1 MADCKRYKV
10 AAIDLGTVSS
20 RLVLAQVEAG
30 AIVESSKHTEIT
42 DLGEG
47 VDATGRFCEAAVERV
62 LAACRMFVDEAR
74 AFGAACICTTC
85 TSAARDASN
94 AALLLDGLR
103 DLGLEPQVI
112 PGEVEARLTFFGVA
126 HDFAG
131 ERIIVADSGGGSTEL
146 ATGVYAPER
155 GVFALE
161 GTRSLDIGCRRV
173 TERFFSALPPAD
185 GELAA
190 AAAWAGEQFAGYFES
205 LPVDFE
211 RAERLVAVGGTVT
224 TLVALVHELEPY
236 DSSFVHLRELS
247 LEQVSAA
254 IERMSTLDADSI
266 AALPGVQ
273 PKRAGVILA
282 GAVVI
287 RELMRAGGYDTLTVS
302 ENSLLAGI
310 IVNTALYSIN
320 IAVMGGSSLLN
331 LNKTDTVFS
340 LLKTALAGTPFAGGY
355 KLIVSGAA
363 VLLALVFIT
372 LFLRTRLGLAIRAT
386 GNNPDMVRSS
396 SVNPA
401 FTTTVGLCAAN
412 ALTGL
417 SGCLMAQSQK
427 AVDINLGTGMVTIA
441 LASLLI
447 GGTVMGRGG
456 VFRRAVGVV
465 LGSVIFRLV
474 YTVALRLNMP
484 AFMLKLVSSAIVI
497 LAISI
502 PYLKTRLPML
512 RRRMAH
518 AKWKGGEG
526 AC

>member
-1 MADCKRYKV
+1 MTNCKRYKV

-20 RLVLAQVEAG
+20 RLVLAQVEGG

-74 AFGAACICTTC
+74 AFGAACVCTTC

-94 AALLLDGLR
+94 AALLLGGLR

-173 TERFFSALPPAD
+173 TERFFSALPPSTNK
-185 GELAA
+185 LAA
-190 AAAWAGEQFAGYFES
+190 AAAWAGEQFSAYFEG
-205 LPVDFE
+205 LPSDFE

-247 LEQVSAA
+247 LDQVSAA
-254 IERMSTLDADSI
+254 IERMSTLDVEGI

-302 ENSLLAGI
+302 ENSLLAGM
-310 IVNTALYSIN
+310 VATIN
-320 IAVMGGSSLLN
+320 EVLDGA
-331 LNKTDTVFS
+331 
-340 LLKTALAGTPFAGGY
+340 TP
-355 KLIVSGAA
+355 
-363 VLLALVFIT
+363 
-372 LFLRTRLGLAIRAT
+372 
-386 GNNPDMVRSS
+386 
-396 SVNPA
+396 
-401 FTTTVGLCAAN
+401 
-412 ALTGL
+412 
-417 SGCLMAQSQK
+417 
-427 AVDINLGTGMVTIA
+427 TIA
-441 LASLLI
+441 WAPSL
-447 GGTVMGRGG
+447 
-456 VFRRAVGVV
+456 
-465 LGSVIFRLV
+465 S
-474 YTVALRLNMP
+474 AL
-484 AFMLKLVSSAIVI
+484 
-497 LAISI
+497 
-502 PYLKTRLPML
+502 
-512 RRRMAH
+512 
-518 AKWKGGEG
+518 
-526 AC
+526 

>member
-1 MADCKRYKV
+1 MTNCKRYKV

-47 VDATGRFCEAAVERV
+47 VDATGRFCETAVERV
-62 LAACRMFVDEAR
+62 LDACRMFVDEAR
-74 AFGAACICTTC
+74 TFGAACVCTTC

-103 DLGLEPQVI
+103 ELGLKPQVI

-185 GELAA
+185 GELTAA
-190 AAAWAGEQFAGYFES
+190 ADWAGEQFAAYFGS
-205 LPVDFE
+205 LPSDFE

-247 LEQVSAA
+247 MEQISAA
-254 IERMSTLDADSI
+254 IELDVEGI

-287 RELMRAGGYDTLTVS
+287 RELMRAGGYKTLTVS
-302 ENSLLAGI
+302 ENSLLAGMAA
-310 IVNTALYSIN
+310 TIN
-320 IAVMGGSSLLN
+320 EVLDGETPTITWTPN
-331 LNKTDTVFS
+331 LST
-340 LLKTALAGTPFAGGY
+340 LK
-355 KLIVSGAA
+355 
-363 VLLALVFIT
+363 
-372 LFLRTRLGLAIRAT
+372 
-386 GNNPDMVRSS
+386 
-396 SVNPA
+396 
-401 FTTTVGLCAAN
+401 
-412 ALTGL
+412 
-417 SGCLMAQSQK
+417 
-427 AVDINLGTGMVTIA
+427 
-441 LASLLI
+441 
-447 GGTVMGRGG
+447 
-456 VFRRAVGVV
+456 
-465 LGSVIFRLV
+465 
-474 YTVALRLNMP
+474 
-484 AFMLKLVSSAIVI
+484 
-497 LAISI
+497 
-502 PYLKTRLPML
+502 
-512 RRRMAH
+512 
-518 AKWKGGEG
+518 
-526 AC
+526 

>member
-1 MADCKRYKV
+1 MTNCKRYKV

-47 VDATGRFCEAAVERV
+47 VDATGRFCEAAVKRV
-62 LAACRMFVDEAR
+62 LAACRMFVDEVR
-74 AFGAACICTTC
+74 TFGAACVCTTC

-112 PGEVEARLTFFGVA
+112 PGEVEARLTYFGVA

-161 GTRSLDIGCRRV
+161 RGVFALEGTRSLDIGCRRV
-173 TERFFSALPPAD
+173 TERFFSALPPAR
-185 GELAA
+185 GELTA
-190 AAAWAGEQFAGYFES
+190 AAAWAGEQFAAYFEG
-205 LPVDFE
+205 LPSNFE

-247 LEQVSAA
+247 LDQVSAA
-254 IERMSTLDADSI
+254 IERMSALDADGI

-287 RELMRAGGYDTLTVS
+287 RELMRAGGYKTLTVS
-302 ENSLLAGI
+302 ENSLLAGMAATI
-310 IVNTALYSIN
+310 NEALDG
-320 IAVMGGSSLLN
+320 A
-331 LNKTDTVFS
+331 
-340 LLKTALAGTPFAGGY
+340 TPTISWTPE
-355 KLIVSGAA
+355 LS
-363 VLLALVFIT
+363 T
-372 LFLRTRLGLAIRAT
+372 L
-386 GNNPDMVRSS
+386 
-396 SVNPA
+396 
-401 FTTTVGLCAAN
+401 
-412 ALTGL
+412 
-417 SGCLMAQSQK
+417 
-427 AVDINLGTGMVTIA
+427 
-441 LASLLI
+441 
-447 GGTVMGRGG
+447 
-456 VFRRAVGVV
+456 
-465 LGSVIFRLV
+465 
-474 YTVALRLNMP
+474 
-484 AFMLKLVSSAIVI
+484 
-497 LAISI
+497 
-502 PYLKTRLPML
+502 
-512 RRRMAH
+512 
-518 AKWKGGEG
+518 
-526 AC
+526 

>member
-20 RLVLAQVEAG
+20 RLVLAQVEGG

-103 DLGLEPQVI
+103 ELGLEPQVI

-161 GTRSLDIGCRRV
+161 RGVFALEGTRSLDIGCRRV
-173 TERFFSALPPAD
+173 TERFFSALPPAR
-185 GELAA
+185 GELTA
-190 AAAWAGEQFAGYFES
+190 AAAWAGEQFAAYFEG
-205 LPVDFE
+205 LPSNFE

-247 LEQVSAA
+247 MEQISDA
-254 IERMSTLDADSI
+254 IDRMSTLDVEGI

-287 RELMRAGGYDTLTVS
+287 RELMRAGGYKTLTVS
-302 ENSLLAGI
+302 ENSLLAGMAATI
-310 IVNTALYSIN
+310 NETLDGTTPTIGWTPSISAL
-320 IAVMGGSSLLN
+320 
-331 LNKTDTVFS
+331 
-340 LLKTALAGTPFAGGY
+340 
-355 KLIVSGAA
+355 
-363 VLLALVFIT
+363 
-372 LFLRTRLGLAIRAT
+372 
-386 GNNPDMVRSS
+386 
-396 SVNPA
+396 
-401 FTTTVGLCAAN
+401 
-412 ALTGL
+412 
-417 SGCLMAQSQK
+417 
-427 AVDINLGTGMVTIA
+427 
-441 LASLLI
+441 
-447 GGTVMGRGG
+447 
-456 VFRRAVGVV
+456 
-465 LGSVIFRLV
+465 
-474 YTVALRLNMP
+474 
-484 AFMLKLVSSAIVI
+484 
-497 LAISI
+497 
-502 PYLKTRLPML
+502 
-512 RRRMAH
+512 
-518 AKWKGGEG
+518 
-526 AC
+526 

>member
-1 MADCKRYKV
+1 MTNCKRYKV

-20 RLVLAQVEAG
+20 RLVLAQVEGG

-103 DLGLEPQVI
+103 ELGLEPQVI

-161 GTRSLDIGCRRV
+161 RGVFALEGTRSLDIGCRRV
-173 TERFFSALPPAD
+173 TERFFSALPPAR
-185 GELAA
+185 GELTA
-190 AAAWAGEQFAGYFES
+190 AAAWAGEQFAAYFEG
-205 LPVDFE
+205 LPSNFE

-247 LEQVSAA
+247 LDQVSAA
-254 IERMSTLDADSI
+254 IERMSALDADGI

-287 RELMRAGGYDTLTVS
+287 RELMRAGRYDTLTVS
-302 ENSLLAGI
+302 ENSLLAGMAATI
-310 IVNTALYSIN
+310 NETLDCATPTIGWTPSLSAL
-320 IAVMGGSSLLN
+320 
-331 LNKTDTVFS
+331 
-340 LLKTALAGTPFAGGY
+340 
-355 KLIVSGAA
+355 
-363 VLLALVFIT
+363 
-372 LFLRTRLGLAIRAT
+372 
-386 GNNPDMVRSS
+386 
-396 SVNPA
+396 
-401 FTTTVGLCAAN
+401 
-412 ALTGL
+412 
-417 SGCLMAQSQK
+417 
-427 AVDINLGTGMVTIA
+427 
-441 LASLLI
+441 
-447 GGTVMGRGG
+447 
-456 VFRRAVGVV
+456 
-465 LGSVIFRLV
+465 
-474 YTVALRLNMP
+474 
-484 AFMLKLVSSAIVI
+484 
-497 LAISI
+497 
-502 PYLKTRLPML
+502 
-512 RRRMAH
+512 
-518 AKWKGGEG
+518 
-526 AC
+526 

>member
-20 RLVLAQVEAG
+20 RLVLAQVEGG

-62 LAACRMFVDEAR
+62 LVACRMFVDEAR
-74 AFGAACICTTC
+74 TFGAACVCTTC

-103 DLGLEPQVI
+103 DLGLEPQLI

-161 GTRSLDIGCRRV
+161 RGVFALEGTRSLDIGCRRV
-173 TERFFSALPPAD
+173 TERFFSALPPAR
-185 GELAA
+185 GELTA
-190 AAAWAGEQFAGYFES
+190 AAAWAGEQFAAYFEG
-205 LPVDFE
+205 LPSNFE

-247 LEQVSAA
+247 LDQVSAA
-254 IERMSTLDADSI
+254 IERMSALDVAGI

-287 RELMRAGGYDTLTVS
+287 RELMRAGGYDALTVS
-302 ENSLLAGI
+302 ENSLLAGMAATI
-310 IVNTALYSIN
+310 NETLDGATPTIGWTPSLSAL
-320 IAVMGGSSLLN
+320 
-331 LNKTDTVFS
+331 
-340 LLKTALAGTPFAGGY
+340 
-355 KLIVSGAA
+355 
-363 VLLALVFIT
+363 
-372 LFLRTRLGLAIRAT
+372 
-386 GNNPDMVRSS
+386 
-396 SVNPA
+396 
-401 FTTTVGLCAAN
+401 
-412 ALTGL
+412 
-417 SGCLMAQSQK
+417 
-427 AVDINLGTGMVTIA
+427 
-441 LASLLI
+441 
-447 GGTVMGRGG
+447 
-456 VFRRAVGVV
+456 
-465 LGSVIFRLV
+465 
-474 YTVALRLNMP
+474 
-484 AFMLKLVSSAIVI
+484 
-497 LAISI
+497 
-502 PYLKTRLPML
+502 
-512 RRRMAH
+512 
-518 AKWKGGEG
+518 
-526 AC
+526 

>member
-1 MADCKRYKV
+1 MTNCKRYKV

-20 RLVLAQVEAG
+20 RVVLAQVEGG

-74 AFGAACICTTC
+74 AFGAACVCTTC

-103 DLGLEPQVI
+103 ELGLEPQVI

-161 GTRSLDIGCRRV
+161 RGVFALEGTRSLDIGCRRV

-190 AAAWAGEQFAGYFES
+190 AANWAGEQFAAYFGG
-205 LPVDFE
+205 LPSDFE

-247 LEQVSAA
+247 LDQVSAA
-254 IERMSTLDADSI
+254 IERMSALDVAGI

-287 RELMRAGGYDTLTVS
+287 RELMRAGGYDALTVS
-302 ENSLLAGI
+302 ENSLLAGMAATI
-310 IVNTALYSIN
+310 NETLDGATPTIGWTPSLSAL
-320 IAVMGGSSLLN
+320 
-331 LNKTDTVFS
+331 
-340 LLKTALAGTPFAGGY
+340 
-355 KLIVSGAA
+355 
-363 VLLALVFIT
+363 
-372 LFLRTRLGLAIRAT
+372 
-386 GNNPDMVRSS
+386 
-396 SVNPA
+396 
-401 FTTTVGLCAAN
+401 
-412 ALTGL
+412 
-417 SGCLMAQSQK
+417 
-427 AVDINLGTGMVTIA
+427 
-441 LASLLI
+441 
-447 GGTVMGRGG
+447 
-456 VFRRAVGVV
+456 
-465 LGSVIFRLV
+465 
-474 YTVALRLNMP
+474 
-484 AFMLKLVSSAIVI
+484 
-497 LAISI
+497 
-502 PYLKTRLPML
+502 
-512 RRRMAH
+512 
-518 AKWKGGEG
+518 
-526 AC
+526 

>member
-20 RLVLAQVEAG
+20 RLVLAQVEGG

-103 DLGLEPQVI
+103 ELGLEPQVI

-161 GTRSLDIGCRRV
+161 RGVFALEGTRSLDIGCRRV
-173 TERFFSALPPAD
+173 TERFFSALPPAR
-185 GELAA
+185 GELTA
-190 AAAWAGEQFAGYFES
+190 AAAWAGEQFAAYFEG
-205 LPVDFE
+205 LPSNFE

-247 LEQVSAA
+247 LDQVSAA
-254 IERMSTLDADSI
+254 IERMSALDADGI

-287 RELMRAGGYDTLTVS
+287 RELMRAGGYDMLTVS
-302 ENSLLAGI
+302 ENSLLAGMAA
-310 IVNTALYSIN
+310 TIN
-320 IAVMGGSSLLN
+320 ETLDGA
-331 LNKTDTVFS
+331 
-340 LLKTALAGTPFAGGY
+340 TP
-355 KLIVSGAA
+355 
-363 VLLALVFIT
+363 
-372 LFLRTRLGLAIRAT
+372 
-386 GNNPDMVRSS
+386 
-396 SVNPA
+396 
-401 FTTTVGLCAAN
+401 
-412 ALTGL
+412 
-417 SGCLMAQSQK
+417 
-427 AVDINLGTGMVTIA
+427 TIA
-441 LASLLI
+441 WTPSL
-447 GGTVMGRGG
+447 
-456 VFRRAVGVV
+456 
-465 LGSVIFRLV
+465 S
-474 YTVALRLNMP
+474 AL
-484 AFMLKLVSSAIVI
+484 
-497 LAISI
+497 
-502 PYLKTRLPML
+502 
-512 RRRMAH
+512 
-518 AKWKGGEG
+518 
-526 AC
+526 

>member
-1 MADCKRYKV
+1 MTNCKRYKV

-20 RLVLAQVEAG
+20 RLVLAQVEDG

-47 VDATGRFCEAAVERV
+47 VDATGRFCEAAVGRV
-62 LAACRMFVDEAR
+62 LAACRMFVDEVR

-103 DLGLEPQVI
+103 ELGLEPQVI

-126 HDFAG
+126 HDFTG
-131 ERIIVADSGGGSTEL
+131 ERIIVTDSGGGSTEL

-173 TERFFSALPPAD
+173 TERFFSALPPT
-185 GELAA
+185 GSELAA
-190 AAAWAGEQFAGYFES
+190 AGAWANEQFAGYFNS

-247 LEQVSAA
+247 LDQVSDA
-254 IERMSTLDADSI
+254 IERMSSLDVAGI

-287 RELMRAGGYDTLTVS
+287 RELMRAGGYDALTVS
-302 ENSLLAGI
+302 ENSLLAGMAA
-310 IVNTALYSIN
+310 TIN
-320 IAVMGGSSLLN
+320 EVLDGA
-331 LNKTDTVFS
+331 
-340 LLKTALAGTPFAGGY
+340 TP
-355 KLIVSGAA
+355 
-363 VLLALVFIT
+363 
-372 LFLRTRLGLAIRAT
+372 
-386 GNNPDMVRSS
+386 
-396 SVNPA
+396 
-401 FTTTVGLCAAN
+401 
-412 ALTGL
+412 
-417 SGCLMAQSQK
+417 
-427 AVDINLGTGMVTIA
+427 TIA
-441 LASLLI
+441 WTPSLS
-447 GGTVMGRGG
+447 
-456 VFRRAVGVV
+456 V
-465 LGSVIFRLV
+465 L
-474 YTVALRLNMP
+474 
-484 AFMLKLVSSAIVI
+484 
-497 LAISI
+497 
-502 PYLKTRLPML
+502 
-512 RRRMAH
+512 
-518 AKWKGGEG
+518 
-526 AC
+526 

>member
-1 MADCKRYKV
+1 MTNCKRYKV

-20 RLVLAQVEAG
+20 RLALAQVWGG

-74 AFGAACICTTC
+74 AFGAACVCATC

-173 TERFFSALPPAD
+173 TERFFSALPPSTN
-185 GELAA
+185 ELAA
-190 AAAWAGEQFAGYFES
+190 AAAWAGEQFAGYFKS

-247 LEQVSAA
+247 MEQISAA
-254 IERMSTLDADSI
+254 IRWMWRVSLRC
-266 AALPGVQ
+266 
-273 PKRAGVILA
+273 RACSPSA
-282 GAVVI
+282 
-287 RELMRAGGYDTLTVS
+287 RA
-302 ENSLLAGI
+302 
-310 IVNTALYSIN
+310 
-320 IAVMGGSSLLN
+320 
-331 LNKTDTVFS
+331 
-340 LLKTALAGTPFAGGY
+340 
-355 KLIVSGAA
+355 
-363 VLLALVFIT
+363 
-372 LFLRTRLGLAIRAT
+372 
-386 GNNPDMVRSS
+386 
-396 SVNPA
+396 
-401 FTTTVGLCAAN
+401 
-412 ALTGL
+412 
-417 SGCLMAQSQK
+417 
-427 AVDINLGTGMVTIA
+427 
-441 LASLLI
+441 
-447 GGTVMGRGG
+447 
-456 VFRRAVGVV
+456 
-465 LGSVIFRLV
+465 
-474 YTVALRLNMP
+474 
-484 AFMLKLVSSAIVI
+484 
-497 LAISI
+497 
-502 PYLKTRLPML
+502 
-512 RRRMAH
+512 
-518 AKWKGGEG
+518 
-526 AC
+526 